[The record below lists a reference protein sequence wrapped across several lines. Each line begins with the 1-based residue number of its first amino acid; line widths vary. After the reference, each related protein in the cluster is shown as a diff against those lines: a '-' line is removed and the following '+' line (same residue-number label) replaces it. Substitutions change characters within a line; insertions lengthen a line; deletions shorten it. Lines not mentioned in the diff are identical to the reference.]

1 MLYKVCPRASLRLVQ
16 VIIGGGR
23 MYMTPVGTKDP
34 EYPKDLTKW
43 GKRRDKRNLIDE
55 WQSMKTG
62 KVTDFGRL
70 GLGSL
75 NQRPFIQAQDQN
87 TCLNI

>member
-1 MLYKVCPRASLRLVQ
+1 MCVPVPLVQ

-34 EYPKDLTKW
+34 EYPRDLTTW

-62 KVTDFGRL
+62 KVTDYSHL
-70 GLGSL
+70 GLGVWQMKRKLHSYIVIL
-75 NQRPFIQAQDQN
+75 ALMSNKQN
-87 TCLNI
+87 TV